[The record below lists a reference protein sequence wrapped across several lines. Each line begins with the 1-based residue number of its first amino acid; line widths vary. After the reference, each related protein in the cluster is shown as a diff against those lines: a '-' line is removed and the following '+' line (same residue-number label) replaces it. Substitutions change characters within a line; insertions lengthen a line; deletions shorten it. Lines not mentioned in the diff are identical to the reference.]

1 MSVIGEQIKLYRIEN
16 NMTQETLGQLVGV
29 TTQAISR
36 WERGGTPDA
45 ELLPRIAE
53 VLGVSVDAL
62 FGLEKQN
69 IAVSL
74 ARRLCGMTQA
84 EAFRYAFDVCW
95 AIEVGL
101 AGNASAIDDFVNR
114 FAVQSIVSDEQTKDY
129 FAKTVLNEGMANARI
144 SPGLSHFFLMLQPKE
159 GVGKCLSDFESLR
172 RVFALLADEKLLRI
186 IFYVYSLPLMPVA
199 TALIAKNVGLDVR
212 ETDRCMQQL
221 CACKLFTRSVVA
233 TLDGE
238 INAYTYR
245 RESFALPLLCF
256 ADELAGQDAR
266 PFFGDFKR
274 DKPLL

>member
-144 SPGLSHFFLMLQPKE
+144 SPGLSHFFLMLQPNE
-159 GVGKCLSDFESLR
+159 GVGKCLSDFESRHRADCQKRRAGRAGDRSLYAAALRVQAVYAQRCGYPRRRNQCLYLPQRKLCPAAALLCRRAGGAGRAPLLR
-172 RVFALLADEKLLRI
+172 RL
-186 IFYVYSLPLMPVA
+186 
-199 TALIAKNVGLDVR
+199 
-212 ETDRCMQQL
+212 
-221 CACKLFTRSVVA
+221 
-233 TLDGE
+233 
-238 INAYTYR
+238 
-245 RESFALPLLCF
+245 
-256 ADELAGQDAR
+256 
-266 PFFGDFKR
+266 
-274 DKPLL
+274 